1 MRDVILRE
9 LAIQSL
15 LATTQ
20 METHLDPRLIDAA
33 AREGI
38 TVNEL
43 IRERLLLKAG
53 VATMS
58 ALTTLLIRAAD
69 ATPRSS
75 GSYEARSS
83 DGAQS
88 TPSIAA

>member
-20 METHLDPRLIDAA
+20 METYLDPRLIDAA

-38 TVNEL
+38 TMNEF

-58 ALTTLLIRAAD
+58 ALTTLLIRATPSSGSHEGHSRNVD
-69 ATPRSS
+69 QATPR
-75 GSYEARSS
+75 
-83 DGAQS
+83 
-88 TPSIAA
+88 IAA